1 MQTSAS
7 GTLNFIHRLAT
18 IGLPIS
24 FRNVLTCGILA
35 INMASC
41 IAGDNPLF
49 SEIRGNEVFSGS
61 TNSLKAGDGNS
72 TVRRIVASEELARLL
87 RDVGFEVK
95 VVNDRAVTT
104 TKELDPWSFPV
115 LLLISQDEQNVFVVM
130 GLSVVKDESKLPAAT
145 LLKLLERNQD
155 QTTARF
161 TYSAERKRTELL
173 TLLSNQALNGTILR
187 DEITRMA
194 IHARNSEQVWNI
206 ATATTPEPEP
216 ELTQKPEDEV
226 VVQPSTNLT
235 GRWSASRSTTEAFA
249 AEFKADGTFVLVHLK
264 AGNQTRSAGTFLLD
278 QQTLTLTGSDGLK
291 LVGTWKSL
299 SATEFEFAP
308 NSTSNAASALRFRKQ

>member
-7 GTLNFIHRLAT
+7 GTLNFIRQFVG

-35 INMASC
+35 INVVSC
-41 IAGDNPLF
+41 NADDNQLF
-49 SEIRGNEVFSGS
+49 SEIRGNDVFSGS
-61 TNSLKAGDGNS
+61 TNSLKAGDGS
-72 TVRRIVASEELARLL
+72 SPARRIVASEELARLL
-87 RDVGFEVK
+87 REVGFDAK
-95 VVNDRAVTT
+95 VINDRAVTT
-104 TKELDPWSFPV
+104 KKELDPWSFPV

-130 GLSVVKDESKLPAAT
+130 GLSVVKDESKLSAAT

-194 IHARNSEQVWNI
+194 ILARNSEQVWNI
-206 ATATTPEPEP
+206 APEPEP
-216 ELTQKPEDEV
+216 ELTQKPADEV
-226 VVQPSTNLT
+226 VVQPSTGLT

-249 AEFKADGTFVLVHLK
+249 VEFNADGTFIMVHLK
-264 AGNQTRSAGTFLLD
+264 AGKQTRSAGTFLLD
-278 QQTLTLTGSDGLK
+278 QQTLTLSGNDGLK
-291 LVGTWKSL
+291 LVGHWKSL

-308 NSTSNAASALRFRKQ
+308 NSSSNAASALTFRKQ